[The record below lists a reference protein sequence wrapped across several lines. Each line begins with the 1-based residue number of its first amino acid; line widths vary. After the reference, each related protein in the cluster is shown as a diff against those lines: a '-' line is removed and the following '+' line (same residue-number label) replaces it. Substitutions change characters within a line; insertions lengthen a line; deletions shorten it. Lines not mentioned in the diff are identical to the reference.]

1 MVAGSKR
8 GQHSAGAALGFY
20 WISPLLLAEQGP
32 VVIFLQSCLKDVQP
46 RGQVIEVFNWR
57 GPRPGEGD
65 PPELQCTEGSHWL
78 AACGAKPLWLSL
90 LQCGAALDLT

>member
-32 VVIFLQSCLKDVQP
+32 VAIFLQSCLKDVQP
-46 RGQVIEVFNWR
+46 RGQAIEVFNWR
-57 GPRPGEGD
+57 GPR
-65 PPELQCTEGSHWL
+65 HWL